1 MAAEGAP
8 LAIATAV
15 AALDSDGHTRG
26 GIWAAWEREIR
37 LTTRHKFILG
47 YLARVLGLELE
58 LEAAKDSASN
68 AVLE

>member
-1 MAAEGAP
+1 
-8 LAIATAV
+8 V
-15 AALDSDGHTRG
+15 AALDSDGRTRG

-58 LEAAKDSASN
+58 LEAAKGASG
-68 AVLE
+68 AALEQ